1 MNYHSRSP
9 RLLHRMSCWVF
20 VLVCFFLG
28 AASWPSSGPDNN
40 QAVRNRVMSMPSP
53 LEAQPQNQD
62 DTSSIDRIVTAL
74 YDAITFR
81 GAETPDL
88 ERLRALF
95 TPDAP
100 FIRITAEG
108 PHNMTTASFIASFSE
123 RIKTGALKSFHES
136 EVFRKT
142 NAYGSIA
149 QVFSTYRKGL
159 NTEDPARFVRGINGL
174 QLYHDGR
181 RWWIS
186 GIVWEDE
193 QPGRPIPRE
202 HLRKAPSSGAP
213 SSGIF
218 AKPSLK

>member
-1 MNYHSRSP
+1 MIHHPKSSQS
-9 RLLHRMSCWVF
+9 LGRMSYWFFVF
-20 VLVCFFLG
+20 VCFFLG
-28 AASWPSSGPDNN
+28 AASWASSSRDNH
-40 QAVRNRVMSMPSP
+40 QAVRNSAMSMPP
-53 LEAQPQNQD
+53 PFEAQLQNQED
-62 DTSSIDRIVTAL
+62 ASSIDRIVTAL

-81 GAETPDL
+81 EGRTPDL

-136 EVFRKT
+136 EVFRNT
-142 NAYGSIA
+142 SAYASIA

-159 NTEDPARFVRGINGL
+159 NTEDPARFVRGINSL

-202 HLRKAPSSGAP
+202 HLRKAPSGGAP

-218 AKPSLK
+218 AEPSLK